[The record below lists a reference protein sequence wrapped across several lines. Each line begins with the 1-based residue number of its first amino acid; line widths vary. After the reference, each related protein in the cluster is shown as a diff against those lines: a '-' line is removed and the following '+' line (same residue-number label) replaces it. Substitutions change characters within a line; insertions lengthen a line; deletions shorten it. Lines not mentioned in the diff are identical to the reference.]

1 MNNRDSLAPPSASQ
15 GIAAVAAQIQ
25 DRALQLSSEKTI
37 LELTQIELAKQQ
49 AVLDEAAEECAAV
62 RKDYLTT
69 LRMRHGVELEMWNVQ
84 GRTQECTRDIEKMQQ
99 EIEEMRADKQEIQS
113 NWEQVCGD
121 LLAGHHLKQEIYRYS
136 LQTSLNERAA
146 IVEKRQEQLQ
156 SLSKSIATLRDE
168 ETHMKREQD
177 NIEKELKRLHEA
189 ERDEEKD
196 LDRLAQET
204 KEMIIKV
211 RE

>member
-1 MNNRDSLAPPSASQ
+1 M
-15 GIAAVAAQIQ
+15 
-25 DRALQLSSEKTI
+25 
-37 LELTQIELAKQQ
+37 
-49 AVLDEAAEECAAV
+49 
-62 RKDYLTT
+62 
-69 LRMRHGVELEMWNVQ
+69 
-84 GRTQECTRDIEKMQQ
+84 
-99 EIEEMRADKQEIQS
+99 
-113 NWEQVCGD
+113 
-121 LLAGHHLKQEIYRYS
+121 
-136 LQTSLNERAA
+136 
-146 IVEKRQEQLQ
+146 EKRQEQLQ

-189 ERDEEKD
+189 ERDEEKE